1 MGKEYTTR
9 SFKSGNSV
17 AIRIPAALG
26 IEPDIEWIVA
36 ERDGDLVI
44 RPKSVQPTKIDLDG
58 VYGSLKGIRRLP
70 VDDTE
75 RSWRGISSHD

>member
-1 MGKEYTTR
+1 
-9 SFKSGNSV
+9 
-17 AIRIPAALG
+17 
-26 IEPDIEWIVA
+26 VA